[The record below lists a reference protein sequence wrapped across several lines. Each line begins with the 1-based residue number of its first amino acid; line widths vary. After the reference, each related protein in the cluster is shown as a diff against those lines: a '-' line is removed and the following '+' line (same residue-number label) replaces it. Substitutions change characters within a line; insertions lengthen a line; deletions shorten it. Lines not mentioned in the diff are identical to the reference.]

1 MRSRLSRKLEQFVR
15 ADSLLA
21 FEILFKI
28 GFANP
33 GSCFSVCSC
42 FAEVRSFLRSLFSVA
57 RPRRFGRWFADRI
70 RKLVSKKPRIKSRR
84 PAEQSRGVVE
94 SVACKADH
102 ALRILCTSDAA
113 IYLGVGGNAFI
124 SLMMPH

>member
-1 MRSRLSRKLEQFVR
+1 MRCLLARKLEQFVR

-42 FAEVRSFLRSLFSVA
+42 FSEVRSFFALFFRLR
-57 RPRRFGRWFADRI
+57 GRGGLAAGLQI
-70 RKLVSKKPRIKSRR
+70 GSEKLVSKKPRIKSRR

-94 SVACKADH
+94 SVACKADR